1 MASVDNIDAN
11 WIAPG
16 MLSVRAQLTG
26 ASSTYV
32 VPAGKIRSVLLRHEG
47 TNGATYTWTSS
58 TITITGTNND
68 WVNILVVTNM

>member
-1 MASVDNIDAN
+1 MAVIDNTDVN

-16 MLSVRAQLTG
+16 MLTVRGQLTG

-32 VPAGKIRSVLLRHEG
+32 VPAGKIRSVFLLAEG

-68 WVNILVVTNM
+68 WVDILVVTNM